1 MQKEVDMSN
10 ALIQGSPEMQFLNK
24 IEGTLI
30 IKLLQYILDEEKC
43 FCEAYLLAPQ
53 GTAMYVEIGFYA
65 DIS

>member
-30 IKLLQYILDEEKC
+30 IKLLQYLTYLIDE
-43 FCEAYLLAPQ
+43 Y
-53 GTAMYVEIGFYA
+53 IN
-65 DIS
+65 

>member
-30 IKLLQYILDEEKC
+30 IKLLQYMLDEEKC
-43 FCEAYLLAPQ
+43 FVRHICLLPGALHC
-53 GTAMYVEIGFYA
+53 MLK
-65 DIS
+65 